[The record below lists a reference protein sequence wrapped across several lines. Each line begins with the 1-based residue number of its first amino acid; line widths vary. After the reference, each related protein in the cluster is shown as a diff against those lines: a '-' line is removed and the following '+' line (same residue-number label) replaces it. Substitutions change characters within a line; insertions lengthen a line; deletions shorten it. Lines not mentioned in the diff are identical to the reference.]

1 MVDLRHFLAPSG
13 ALADMPAPARRL
25 AEYFASIVV
34 DATSNLD
41 DPPSV
46 RCRRRPRH
54 RRCTGIVYSVPSI
67 EDLEAIDWHCPV
79 CGDYGVIRG
88 WEGTLWDGFADH
100 VSRSMS

>member
-13 ALADMPAPARRL
+13 ALAEMPAPARRL

-46 RCRRRPRH
+46 RCRRRPGRK
-54 RRCTGIVYSVPSI
+54 RCTGIIYSVPSL
-67 EDLEAIDWHCPV
+67 DDHEAIDWYCPV

-88 WEGTLWDGFADH
+88 WEGTLWDGTADDESRV
-100 VSRSMS
+100 VS